1 MLFDQ
6 PEILEPNDVLDWH
19 ALCAAGLIRE
29 RQHAYWCL
37 QDQNPLPAYL
47 ANALPVGATKAEIDL
62 YFKSCQQELDLSTV
76 LTLIAGAEARVRL
89 DAQQRARSSANALAG
104 RLALLQSQAAQDW
117 GVPLHE
123 TGIMDAWKNH
133 VGTLTGLS
141 QKERDRI
148 LTAIGGFR
156 DVLRVRHW
164 VAHGRYWQLQRD
176 IGSYPPATVA
186 QTVTALYVAL
196 REIANHG
203 GQMAFA

>member
-6 PEILEPNDVLDWH
+6 PETLEPNDVLDWH

-29 RQHAYWCL
+29 RKYAYGCL
-37 QDQNPLPAYL
+37 QDQTPLPAYL
-47 ANALPVGATKAEIDL
+47 VNALPVGATKAEIDL
-62 YFKSCQQELDLSTV
+62 YFKSCQQELELSTV

-89 DAQQRARSSANALAG
+89 DAQQRAHPSANALAG

-117 GVPLHE
+117 GVPLYE
-123 TGIMDAWKNH
+123 AGIMDAWKNH

-148 LTAIGGFR
+148 LTAIGGFK

-164 VAHGRYWQLQRD
+164 VAHGRYWQLRRD

-186 QTVTALYVAL
+186 QTVTSLYIAL
-196 REIANHG
+196 REIASHG